1 MVNLNQGPRPRSGI
15 CRGTKEKIG
24 VQAISGLRE
33 VGFPAADE
41 RVVRGQLYIGS
52 YHMRAILSLTLALAF
67 SVSTGMAA
75 DVDKDKLVGKWTRA
89 DAKVKN
95 STEFTKDGMV
105 ITIVDAKGKEIKSES
120 TYTLDGDKLTIKT
133 KDRET
138 VSVITKLTD
147 DELVMETGKT
157 KRKDVL
163 KRVK

>member
-1 MVNLNQGPRPRSGI
+1 
-15 CRGTKEKIG
+15 
-24 VQAISGLRE
+24 
-33 VGFPAADE
+33 
-41 RVVRGQLYIGS
+41 
-52 YHMRAILSLTLALAF
+52 MRAILSFALALAF

-75 DVDKDKLVGKWTRA
+75 DIDKDKLVGKWTRA

-147 DELVMETGKT
+147 DELVMETLKP
-157 KRKDVL
+157 KKKDVL